1 MTMLDQWGRNFSR
14 LMLEVDKHK
23 EGFVDAYFGSSDIAE
38 SVKNSPLVL
47 IADLQSQLDEL
58 ASSLNDSDTQ
68 RQKFVAGMITSAKT
82 ILRLANNEP
91 LTFHDEARLIF
102 DIEAEP
108 IDESRFDEA
117 QAQLDSILPGTGTTA
132 ERLQAY
138 LRHYEMDSNQLD
150 TAIELALPETRKRT
164 SDFID
169 LVDGEGFV
177 YSLVKDQ
184 VWSAY
189 NWYQGN
195 GQSLIEFNTDVPV
208 NALRILDLCAHEGYP
223 GHHTENMLKEKY
235 LYQDLGRAEHAVVLL
250 YSSSAVIAEGIAMT
264 ALEIIF
270 PDNQA
275 NSYLDDSLFP
285 KIGIEAHPANVRSAI
300 SKARKDISYVSY
312 NAAIRHHTGELT
324 ADETVQYIMKYAGTS
339 EDRATRT
346 LNFFTKSGS
355 RSYVLTYN
363 TGYDLI
369 ENASNGNK
377 SALFKRLLLE
387 PMLPSDLRVMQSD
400 E

>member
-1 MTMLDQWGRNFSR
+1 MSDQWGRSFLR

-23 EGFVDAYFGSSDIAE
+23 EGFVDAYFGAPDIAE
-38 SVKNSPLVL
+38 TAKNSPL
-47 IADLQSQLDEL
+47 IPIPELQSQLDDL
-58 ASSLNDSDTQ
+58 SSSLNDPDSQ
-68 RQKFVAGMITSAKT
+68 RQAFVTGMITSAKT
-82 ILRLANNEP
+82 ILRLASDEP
-91 LTFHDEARLIF
+91 LSFHDEARLIF
-102 DIEAEP
+102 DIEPELV
-108 IDESRFDEA
+108 DEARFDEA
-117 QAQLDSILPGTGTTA
+117 QAQLDTLLPGTGTIP

-138 LRHYEMDSNQLD
+138 LRHYEMDSSQLD
-150 TAIELALPETRKRT
+150 KTIELALPETRKRT
-164 SDFID
+164 AEFID
-169 LVDGEGFV
+169 LVDGEGFE

-184 VWSAY
+184 VWGAY

-235 LYQDLGRAEHAVVLL
+235 LYQDLGRAEHAAVLL
-250 YSSSAVIAEGIAMT
+250 YSSSAVIAEGIATT

-275 NSYLDDSLFP
+275 DAYLDDSLFP
-285 KIGIEAHPANVRSAI
+285 KIGIDPHPADVRSAI
-300 SKARKDISYVSY
+300 SKARKDISYVPY

-324 ADETVQYIMKYAGTS
+324 ADETVQYIMKYADAS
-339 EDRATRT
+339 KDRATRT

-363 TGYDLI
+363 TGYELI
-369 ENASNGNK
+369 EKASKGDK
-377 SALFKRLLLE
+377 PPLFKRLLLE
-387 PMLPSDLRVMQSD
+387 PILPSELREIGRAHV
-400 E
+400 

>member
-14 LMLEVDKHK
+14 LMLEVNKHK
-23 EGFVDAYFGSSDIAE
+23 EGFVDAYFGSPDIAE

-108 IDESRFDEA
+108 VDEARFDEA
-117 QAQLDSILPGTGTTA
+117 QAQLASILPGTGTTA

-189 NWYQGN
+189 N
-195 GQSLIEFNTDVPV
+195 
-208 NALRILDLCAHEGYP
+208 
-223 GHHTENMLKEKY
+223 
-235 LYQDLGRAEHAVVLL
+235 
-250 YSSSAVIAEGIAMT
+250 
-264 ALEIIF
+264 
-270 PDNQA
+270 
-275 NSYLDDSLFP
+275 
-285 KIGIEAHPANVRSAI
+285 
-300 SKARKDISYVSY
+300 
-312 NAAIRHHTGELT
+312 
-324 ADETVQYIMKYAGTS
+324 
-339 EDRATRT
+339 
-346 LNFFTKSGS
+346 
-355 RSYVLTYN
+355 
-363 TGYDLI
+363 
-369 ENASNGNK
+369 
-377 SALFKRLLLE
+377 
-387 PMLPSDLRVMQSD
+387 
-400 E
+400 